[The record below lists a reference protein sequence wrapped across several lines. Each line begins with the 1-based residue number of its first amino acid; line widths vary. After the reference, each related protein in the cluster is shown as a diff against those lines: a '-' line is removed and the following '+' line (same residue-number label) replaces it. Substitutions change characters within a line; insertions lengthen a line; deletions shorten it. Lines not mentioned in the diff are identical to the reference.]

1 MNIEKRIKRIIKK
14 SDNIFV
20 SGHRNLDLD
29 AIGAC
34 IGICAIAKKFKKNC
48 YIINDD
54 KENELGVSKI
64 IDEVSDDYIFIK
76 SIKIPDLHKKNSV
89 LIVVDTNKVNRI
101 QNDKILHYFNNIIV
115 IDHHQET
122 EQTINGI
129 NVINE
134 NISSACEMVAF
145 LIRKY
150 NVEITEEEATI
161 LLSGM
166 VLDTNNF
173 TKKTSADTFYEAYFL
188 GAYGANPKKVQYYL
202 KEELKDYIIRNKV
215 IVNTEI
221 INGNLAL
228 AVADNKDSYKKEEL
242 AKIANTLMNFN
253 DIDASFVV
261 GNRIDGGVGISA
273 RSEGNINV
281 GVITENLGGG
291 GDICNAACHITDMSL
306 KETESELKKVLNEE
320 E

>member
-1 MNIEKRIKRIIKK
+1 MKIEKRIKSIIKK
-14 SDNIFV
+14 SSNIFV
-20 SGHRNLDLD
+20 CGHKNLDLD

-34 IGICAIAKKFKKNC
+34 IGICAIARKFKKEC
-48 YIINDD
+48 FIINDD
-54 KENELGVSKI
+54 LINELGVNKI
-64 IDEVSDDYIFIK
+64 IDETQDDYHFIK
-76 SIKIPDLHKKNSV
+76 SSKIPDLHKKNSI

-115 IDHHQET
+115 LDHHQET

-134 NISSACEMVAF
+134 NISSACEMVSF

-150 NVEITEEEATI
+150 NVKITEEEATI
-161 LLSGM
+161 ILSGI
-166 VLDTNNF
+166 VLDTSNF
-173 TKKTSADTFYEAYFL
+173 TKKTSADTFYEAYSL
-188 GAYGANPKKVQYYL
+188 VAYGANPKKVQYYL

-228 AVADNKDSYKKEEL
+228 AVANNKDSYKPEEL
-242 AKIANTLMNFN
+242 AKIANTLMSFN
-253 DIDASFVV
+253 DIDASFVI
-261 GNRIDGGVGISA
+261 GNRTDGGVGISA

-281 GVITENLGGG
+281 GLKLENLGGG
-291 GDICNAACHITDMSL
+291 GDICNAASHITDMAL
-306 KETESELKKVLNEE
+306 KETESELKKVLSGEE
-320 E
+320 